1 MTRPFLALGL
11 ACALPT
17 LAFAEDINALPQ
29 IDLPWIA
36 TPEGAEFA
44 ALEGDRF
51 TEAYMAMVRLPAGLA
66 SPPHVK
72 SAAMFGV
79 VVEGTFVHRVSGGD
93 PAADVPLGP
102 GSYYHIP
109 AGLPHVSACVSDTPC
124 VAFLYQDGAFDFNVV
139 EQ

>member
-1 MTRPFLALGL
+1 MRQNIFVLAVVSTIPGVGL
-11 ACALPT
+11 AGQINSLPT
-17 LAFAEDINALPQ
+17 SE
-29 IDLPWIA
+29 LPWVA

-51 TEAYMAMVRLPAGLA
+51 RESYMAMVRLPAGLA

-72 SAAMFGV
+72 SAGMFGV
-79 VVEGTFVHRVSGGD
+79 VLEGTFVHRTTVE
-93 PAADVPLGP
+93 AEENETPLGP

-109 AGLPHVSACVSDTPC
+109 AGLPHVSACVSDVPC

-139 EQ
+139 DQ